1 MENLEGKQ
9 GYANIMKQIIYLFIG
24 LLLFAFVAAADIYK
38 YQDENGRW
46 HYTDKSTA
54 SKNAETVNYKK
65 TKEQETL
72 FHLFTQT
79 ENDQHWLMA
88 ENKFYAPVQLSIKK
102 TKNELVSQDWIIPP
116 RSAQR
121 ILQAEKSNNEFSY
134 AWFLGDHKQ
143 NPSAQEYALPID
155 VSLCPQIS
163 QSFNG
168 RFSHQHIQSQYAVDV
183 AANVGTDIKAA
194 RAGVVVN
201 VKDDYALGGVDNF
214 FLDKANFIQVFHDD
228 STWALYAH
236 ILLGSAAVKVGDRV
250 KVGDVLAKSGSSGY
264 SSGPHLHF
272 VIQRNVGLKA
282 ESIPFQFKA
291 PSGNLFTPKF
301 AQKLCEI

>member
-1 MENLEGKQ
+1 MKR
-9 GYANIMKQIIYLFIG
+9 NIFIC
-24 LLLFAFVAAADIYK
+24 LLLTVSCVANANIYK

-46 HYTDKSTA
+46 HYTDKPTV
-54 SKNAETVNYKK
+54 SKNAEAVNFKK
-65 TKEQETL
+65 TKEQEAL
-72 FHLFTQT
+72 FHLFSQI
-79 ENDQHWLMA
+79 ENDQHWIMA

-102 TKNELVSQDWIIPP
+102 SKNAQTSQDWIIPP
-116 RSAQR
+116 RSTQK
-121 ILQAEKSNNEFSY
+121 ILHSEKSNNELAY
-134 AWFLGDHKQ
+134 AWFLGDYKQ
-143 NPSAQEYALPID
+143 TPSAQEYALPID
-155 VSLCPQIS
+155 ISLCPQIS

-168 RFSHQHIQSQYAVDV
+168 QFSHQHIQSQYAVDI

-194 RAGVVVN
+194 REGVVVN

-236 ILLGSAAVKVGDRV
+236 ILLGSAEVKVGDQV

-272 VIQRNVGLKA
+272 VIQRNVSLKA
-282 ESIPFQFKA
+282 ESIPFQFK
-291 PSGNLFTPKF
+291 SSHGTLFTPEF
-301 AQKLCEI
+301 AQKLCEF